1 MIKEIKKLLESLFDD
16 DDDELFNDDNI
27 GITNDLL
34 EDDARKIR
42 EQLLK
47 GMVVSDDDL
56 ELVCQDAFKY
66 KVKDFSELVHIIAD
80 IKQQLY
86 KDKVDAFNLNWL
98 DISNVT
104 MLDQLFNVGT
114 FNRQYIFWD
123 VSDWDTSHVTSMVG
137 TFNGC
142 KDICDLSKWDTSKVT
157 SMVNMFYE
165 CSTFN
170 GNISNW
176 DVSKVTRF
184 DSMFYGCSSFNQD
197 ISNWDISSAENLS
210 YMFYNCIKFN
220 QPIQKWN
227 ITKNMDISYLLY
239 GCTSFDQD
247 LSLID
252 LRSFQTGYFDLYDTG
267 TKTQKEHKS
276 ARVLDEWDFL
286 KLGFD
291 RSTEQFDVGEFEY
304 GDGGD
309 NNYYPKIYTVNI
321 DIDAINHLT
330 DDDYFMDL
338 EDIIT
343 LEGQDP
349 DTYQNEDLLT
359 IDVLTYSEF
368 ELLYDI
374 CSEVSDDNVNKGDG
388 FPPMKILIKNKVIN
402 DLYDIKEIVD
412 DTNIEYYI
420 KRELLSLDIKYEEFN
435 SYTGWN
441 INEFKKFLL
450 NINNEINKIKKR
462 WQENCKIK

>member
-27 GITNDLL
+27 GMTNDLL
-34 EDDARKIR
+34 EDDAKKIH

-86 KDKVDAFNLNWL
+86 ENKVDAFNLNWI

-123 VSDWDTSHVTSMVG
+123 VSDWDTSHVTSMTG

-142 KDICDLSKWDTSKVT
+142 KDICDLSKWDTSHVT

-170 GNISNW
+170 CNISNW
-176 DVSKVTRF
+176 NVSKVTRF

-210 YMFYNCIKFN
+210 YMFYNCREFN

-252 LRSFQTGYFDLYDTG
+252 LRSFKNGYFDLYDTG

-309 NNYYPKIYTVNI
+309 NHYYPKIYRVNI
-321 DIDAINHLT
+321 DIDAINQLT

-374 CSEVSDDNVNKGDG
+374 CSEVSEDNVNKGDG
-388 FPPMKILIKNKVIN
+388 FPPMKILIKNKVVN

-412 DTNIEYYI
+412 NTNIEYYI

-450 NINNEINKIKKR
+450 NINNEINKIK
-462 WQENCKIK
+462 QN

>member
-1 MIKEIKKLLESLFDD
+1 
-16 DDDELFNDDNI
+16 
-27 GITNDLL
+27 
-34 EDDARKIR
+34 
-42 EQLLK
+42 
-47 GMVVSDDDL
+47 MVVSDDDL

-80 IKQQLY
+80 IKKQLY

-114 FNRQYIFWD
+114 FSSQYIFWD
-123 VSDWDTSHVTSMVG
+123 VSDWDTSHVTSMTG

-157 SMVNMFYE
+157 SMVNMFYG
-165 CSTFN
+165 CTTFN

-309 NNYYPKIYTVNI
+309 NHYYPKIYRVNI
-321 DIDAINHLT
+321 NIDAINQLT

-374 CSEVSDDNVNKGDG
+374 CSEVSEDNVNKGDR
-388 FPPMKILIKNKVIN
+388 FPPMKILIKNKVVN

-412 DTNIEYYI
+412 NTNIEYYI

-450 NINNEINKIKKR
+450 NINNEINKIK
-462 WQENCKIK
+462 QN

>member
-27 GITNDLL
+27 GMTNDLL

-157 SMVNMFYE
+157 SMVNMFYG

-176 DVSKVTRF
+176 NVSKVTRF

-412 DTNIEYYI
+412 NTNIEYYI

-435 SYTGWN
+435 SYTGWD

-450 NINNEINKIKKR
+450 NINNEINKIK
-462 WQENCKIK
+462 QN

>member
-27 GITNDLL
+27 GMTNVLL

-123 VSDWDTSHVTSMVG
+123 VSDWDTSHVTSMAG

-157 SMVNMFYE
+157 SMVNMFYG

-309 NNYYPKIYTVNI
+309 NHYYPKIYTVNI

-388 FPPMKILIKNKVIN
+388 FPPMKILIKNKVVN

-412 DTNIEYYI
+412 NTNIEYYI

-450 NINNEINKIKKR
+450 NINNEINKIK
-462 WQENCKIK
+462 QN

>member
-16 DDDELFNDDNI
+16 DDDELFNGDNI
-27 GITNDLL
+27 GMTNDLL
-34 EDDARKIR
+34 EDDVRKIH

-66 KVKDFSELVHIIAD
+66 KVKDFNELVHIIAD

-86 KDKVDAFNLNWL
+86 KDKVDAFSLNWL

-104 MLDQLFNVGT
+104 ILDQLFNVGT

-170 GNISNW
+170 SNISNW
-176 DVSKVTRF
+176 NVSKVTRF

-210 YMFYNCIKFN
+210 YMFYNCRKFN

-309 NNYYPKIYTVNI
+309 NHYYPKIYTVNI
-321 DIDAINHLT
+321 DIDAINQLT

-388 FPPMKILIKNKVIN
+388 FPPMKILIKNKVVN

-412 DTNIEYYI
+412 NTNIEYYI
-420 KRELLSLDIKYEEFN
+420 KRELLQLDIKYEEFN

-441 INEFKKFLL
+441 INEFKNFLL
-450 NINNEINKIKKR
+450 NINNEINKIK
-462 WQENCKIK
+462 QN

>member
-47 GMVVSDDDL
+47 GIVVSDDDL

-157 SMVNMFYE
+157 SMVNMFYG

-176 DVSKVTRF
+176 NVSKVTRF
-184 DSMFYGCSSFNQD
+184 DYMFYGCSSFNQD

-210 YMFYNCIKFN
+210 YMFYNCRKFN

-309 NNYYPKIYTVNI
+309 NHYYPKIYRVNI
-321 DIDAINHLT
+321 DIDAINQLT

-349 DTYQNEDLLT
+349 DKYQNEDLLT

-374 CSEVSDDNVNKGDG
+374 CSEVSDDNVKKGDG
-388 FPPMKILIKNKVIN
+388 FPPMKVLIKNKVVN

-450 NINNEINKIKKR
+450 NINNEINKIK
-462 WQENCKIK
+462 QN

>member
-27 GITNDLL
+27 GMTNDLL

-47 GMVVSDDDL
+47 GIVVSDDDL

-104 MLDQLFNVGT
+104 KLDQLFNVGI

-157 SMVNMFYE
+157 SMVNMFYG

-210 YMFYNCIKFN
+210 YMFYNCRKFN

-321 DIDAINHLT
+321 DIDAINQLT

-388 FPPMKILIKNKVIN
+388 FPPMKILIKNKVVN

-412 DTNIEYYI
+412 NTNIEYYI

-450 NINNEINKIKKR
+450 NINNEINKIK
-462 WQENCKIK
+462 QN

>member
-27 GITNDLL
+27 GMTKDLL

-104 MLDQLFNVGT
+104 MLDQLFNINT

-170 GNISNW
+170 CNISNW

-197 ISNWDISSAENLS
+197 ISNWDISSAKNLS
-210 YMFYNCIKFN
+210 YMFYNCRKFN

-252 LRSFQTGYFDLYDTG
+252 LRPFINGYFDLYDTG

-309 NNYYPKIYTVNI
+309 NHYFPKIYRVNI
-321 DIDAINHLT
+321 DIDAINQLT

-388 FPPMKILIKNKVIN
+388 FPPMKILIKNKVVN

-412 DTNIEYYI
+412 NTNIEYYI

-450 NINNEINKIKKR
+450 NINNEINKIK
-462 WQENCKIK
+462 QN

>member
-27 GITNDLL
+27 SMTNDLL

-47 GMVVSDDDL
+47 GIVVSDDDL

-86 KDKVDAFNLNWL
+86 KNKVDAFNLNWL

-104 MLDQLFNVGT
+104 MLDQLFNINT

-157 SMVNMFYE
+157 SMVNMFYG

-176 DVSKVTRF
+176 NVSKVTRF
-184 DSMFYGCSSFNQD
+184 DSMFFGCSSFNQD

-309 NNYYPKIYTVNI
+309 NHYYPKIYTVNI
-321 DIDAINHLT
+321 DIDAINQLT

-388 FPPMKILIKNKVIN
+388 FPPMKILIKNKVVN

-412 DTNIEYYI
+412 NTNIEYYI

-450 NINNEINKIKKR
+450 NINNEINKIK
-462 WQENCKIK
+462 QN

>member
-16 DDDELFNDDNI
+16 DDDELFKDDNI
-27 GITNDLL
+27 DISNILF
-34 EDDARKIR
+34 EDDVKKIH

-47 GMVVSDDDL
+47 GIVVSDDDL
-56 ELVCQDAFKY
+56 VLVCQDAFKY

-86 KDKVDAFNLNWL
+86 KDKVNTFNLNWL

-170 GNISNW
+170 SNISNW
-176 DVSKVTRF
+176 NVSKVTRF

-197 ISNWDISSAENLS
+197 ISNWDISNAENLS
-210 YMFYNCIKFN
+210 YMFYNCRKFN

-252 LRSFQTGYFDLYDTG
+252 LRSFMNGYFDLYDTG

-309 NNYYPKIYTVNI
+309 NHYYPKIYRVNI

-374 CSEVSDDNVNKGDG
+374 CSEVSEDNVNKGEG
-388 FPPMKILIKNKVIN
+388 FPPMKILIKNKVVN

-412 DTNIEYYI
+412 NTNIEYYI

-450 NINNEINKIKKR
+450 NINNEINKIK
-462 WQENCKIK
+462 QN

>member
-27 GITNDLL
+27 SMTNDLL
-34 EDDARKIR
+34 EDDAKKIH

-86 KDKVDAFNLNWL
+86 KDKVDTFNLNWL

-142 KDICDLSKWDTSKVT
+142 KDVCDLSKWDTAKVT
-157 SMVNMFYE
+157 SMINMFYD
-165 CSTFN
+165 CTTFN
-170 GNISNW
+170 CNISNW

-210 YMFYNCIKFN
+210 YMFYNCRKFN

-252 LRSFQTGYFDLYDTG
+252 LRSFMNGYFDLYDTG

-276 ARVLDEWDFL
+276 ARVLNEWDFL

-309 NNYYPKIYTVNI
+309 NHYYPKIYRVNI

-374 CSEVSDDNVNKGDG
+374 CSEVSEDNVNKGEG
-388 FPPMKILIKNKVIN
+388 FPPMKILIKNKVVN

-412 DTNIEYYI
+412 NTNIEYYI

-450 NINNEINKIKKR
+450 NINNEINKIK
-462 WQENCKIK
+462 QN

>member
-27 GITNDLL
+27 SMTNDLL
-34 EDDARKIR
+34 EDDAKKIH

-114 FNRQYIFWD
+114 FNRQYIFWN

-170 GNISNW
+170 SNISNW
-176 DVSKVTRF
+176 NVSKVTRF

-210 YMFYNCIKFN
+210 YMFYNCRKFN
-220 QPIQKWN
+220 QPIQRWN

-252 LRSFQTGYFDLYDTG
+252 LRSFMNGYFDLYDTG

-309 NNYYPKIYTVNI
+309 NHYYPKIYMVNI

-374 CSEVSDDNVNKGDG
+374 CSEVSEDNVNKGDG
-388 FPPMKILIKNKVIN
+388 FPPMKILIKNKVVN

-412 DTNIEYYI
+412 NTNIEYYI

-450 NINNEINKIKKR
+450 NINNEINKIK
-462 WQENCKIK
+462 QN

>member
-27 GITNDLL
+27 GMTNDLL

-66 KVKDFSELVHIIAD
+66 KVKDFNELVHIIAD

-123 VSDWDTSHVTSMVG
+123 VSDWDTSHVTSMAG

-157 SMVNMFYE
+157 SMVNMFYG

-210 YMFYNCIKFN
+210 YMFYNCRKFN

-330 DDDYFMDL
+330 DDDYFIDL

-388 FPPMKILIKNKVIN
+388 FPPMKILIKNKVVN

-412 DTNIEYYI
+412 NTNIEYYI

-450 NINNEINKIKKR
+450 NINNEINKIK
-462 WQENCKIK
+462 QN

>member
-27 GITNDLL
+27 GITNNLL
-34 EDDARKIR
+34 EDDVRKIH

-56 ELVCQDAFKY
+56 ELVCQDTFKY

-157 SMVNMFYE
+157 SMVNMFYG

-309 NNYYPKIYTVNI
+309 NHYFPKIYRVNI
-321 DIDAINHLT
+321 DIDAINQLT

-388 FPPMKILIKNKVIN
+388 FPPMKILIKNKVVN

-412 DTNIEYYI
+412 NTNIEYYI

-450 NINNEINKIKKR
+450 NINNEINKIK
-462 WQENCKIK
+462 QN

>member
-27 GITNDLL
+27 GMTNDLL
-34 EDDARKIR
+34 EDDVRKIH
-42 EQLLK
+42 EQLLR

-157 SMVNMFYE
+157 SMVNMFYG

-309 NNYYPKIYTVNI
+309 NHYYPKIYTVNI

-388 FPPMKILIKNKVIN
+388 FPPMKILIKNKVVN

-412 DTNIEYYI
+412 NTNIEYYI

-450 NINNEINKIKKR
+450 NINNEINKIK
-462 WQENCKIK
+462 QN

>member
-27 GITNDLL
+27 GMTNDLL

-66 KVKDFSELVHIIAD
+66 KVKDFNELVHIIAD

-157 SMVNMFYE
+157 SMVNMFYG
-165 CSTFN
+165 CTTFN

-309 NNYYPKIYTVNI
+309 NHYYPKIYTVNI
-321 DIDAINHLT
+321 DIDAINQLT

-374 CSEVSDDNVNKGDG
+374 CSEVSDDNVKKGDG
-388 FPPMKILIKNKVIN
+388 FPPMKILIKNKVVN

-412 DTNIEYYI
+412 NTNIEYYI

-441 INEFKKFLL
+441 INEFKEFLL
-450 NINNEINKIKKR
+450 NINNEINKIK
-462 WQENCKIK
+462 QN

>member
-27 GITNDLL
+27 GMTNDLL

-47 GMVVSDDDL
+47 GIVVSDDDL

-157 SMVNMFYE
+157 SMVNMFYG

-176 DVSKVTRF
+176 NVSKVTRF

-309 NNYYPKIYTVNI
+309 NHYYPKIYTVNI
-321 DIDAINHLT
+321 DIDAINQLT

-388 FPPMKILIKNKVIN
+388 FPPMKILIKNKVVN

-412 DTNIEYYI
+412 NTNIEYYI

-450 NINNEINKIKKR
+450 NINNEINKIK
-462 WQENCKIK
+462 QN

>member
-27 GITNDLL
+27 SMTNDLL

-47 GMVVSDDDL
+47 GIVVSDDDL

-104 MLDQLFNVGT
+104 MLDQLFNINT

-157 SMVNMFYE
+157 SMVNMFYG
-165 CSTFN
+165 CTTFN

-176 DVSKVTRF
+176 NVSKVTRF
-184 DSMFYGCSSFNQD
+184 DSMFFGCSSFNQD

-210 YMFYNCIKFN
+210 YMFYNCRKFN

-309 NNYYPKIYTVNI
+309 NHYYPKIYTVNI
-321 DIDAINHLT
+321 DIDAINQLT

-450 NINNEINKIKKR
+450 NINNEINKIK
-462 WQENCKIK
+462 QN

>member
-27 GITNDLL
+27 GMTNDLL

-123 VSDWDTSHVTSMVG
+123 VSDWDTSHVTSMAG

-210 YMFYNCIKFN
+210 YMFYNCRKFN

-388 FPPMKILIKNKVIN
+388 FPPMKILIKNKVVN

-412 DTNIEYYI
+412 NTNIEYYI

-450 NINNEINKIKKR
+450 NINNEINKIK
-462 WQENCKIK
+462 QN

>member
-27 GITNDLL
+27 GMTNDLL

-86 KDKVDAFNLNWL
+86 KDNVDAFNLNWL

-157 SMVNMFYE
+157 SMVNMFYG

-176 DVSKVTRF
+176 NVSKVTRF
-184 DSMFYGCSSFNQD
+184 DSMFFGCSSFNQD

-309 NNYYPKIYTVNI
+309 NHYYPKIYTVNI

-450 NINNEINKIKKR
+450 NINNEINKIK
-462 WQENCKIK
+462 QN

>member
-27 GITNDLL
+27 GMTNDLL

-47 GMVVSDDDL
+47 GIVVSDDDL

-157 SMVNMFYE
+157 SMVNMFYG

-309 NNYYPKIYTVNI
+309 NHYYPKIYTVNI

-388 FPPMKILIKNKVIN
+388 FPPMKILIKNKVVN

-412 DTNIEYYI
+412 NTNIEYYI

-450 NINNEINKIKKR
+450 NINNEINKIK
-462 WQENCKIK
+462 QN

>member
-27 GITNDLL
+27 GMTNDLL

-123 VSDWDTSHVTSMVG
+123 VSDWDTSHVTSMAG

-210 YMFYNCIKFN
+210 YMFYNCRKFN

-309 NNYYPKIYTVNI
+309 NHYFPKIYRVNI

-374 CSEVSDDNVNKGDG
+374 CSEVSDDNVKKGDG
-388 FPPMKILIKNKVIN
+388 FPPMKILIKNKVVN

-412 DTNIEYYI
+412 NTNIEYYI

-450 NINNEINKIKKR
+450 NINNEINKIK
-462 WQENCKIK
+462 QN

>member
-27 GITNDLL
+27 GMTNDLL

-157 SMVNMFYE
+157 SMVNMFYG

-374 CSEVSDDNVNKGDG
+374 CSEISDDNVKKGDG
-388 FPPMKILIKNKVIN
+388 FPPMKILIKNKVVN

-412 DTNIEYYI
+412 NTNIEYYI

-450 NINNEINKIKKR
+450 NINNEINKIK
-462 WQENCKIK
+462 QN

>member
-157 SMVNMFYE
+157 SMVNMFYG

-176 DVSKVTRF
+176 NVSKVTRF

-374 CSEVSDDNVNKGDG
+374 CSEVSDDNVKKGDG
-388 FPPMKILIKNKVIN
+388 FPPMKILIKNKVVN

-412 DTNIEYYI
+412 NTNIEYYI

-450 NINNEINKIKKR
+450 NINNEINKIK
-462 WQENCKIK
+462 QN

>member
-16 DDDELFNDDNI
+16 DDDELFTDDNI
-27 GITNDLL
+27 GMTNDLL
-34 EDDARKIR
+34 EDDARKIH

-56 ELVCQDAFKY
+56 ELVCQNAFKY
-66 KVKDFSELVHIIAD
+66 KVKDFNELVHIIAD

-86 KDKVDAFNLNWL
+86 KNKVDAFNLNWL

-123 VSDWDTSHVTSMVG
+123 VSDWDTSHVTSMAG

-157 SMVNMFYE
+157 SMVNMFYG

-197 ISNWDISSAENLS
+197 ISNWYISSAENLS

-309 NNYYPKIYTVNI
+309 NNYYPKIYRVNI

-374 CSEVSDDNVNKGDG
+374 CSEVSNDNVNKGDG
-388 FPPMKILIKNKVIN
+388 FPPMKILIKNKVVN

-412 DTNIEYYI
+412 NTNIEYYI

-450 NINNEINKIKKR
+450 NINNEINKIK
-462 WQENCKIK
+462 QN

>member
-27 GITNDLL
+27 GMTNDLL

-86 KDKVDAFNLNWL
+86 KDNVDAFNLNWL

-104 MLDQLFNVGT
+104 MLDQLFNVST

-210 YMFYNCIKFN
+210 YMFYNCRKFN

-374 CSEVSDDNVNKGDG
+374 CSEVSDDNVKKGDG
-388 FPPMKILIKNKVIN
+388 FPPMKILIKNKIVN

-412 DTNIEYYI
+412 NTNIEYYI

-450 NINNEINKIKKR
+450 NINNEINKIK
-462 WQENCKIK
+462 QN

>member
-27 GITNDLL
+27 GMTNDLL

-47 GMVVSDDDL
+47 GIVVSDDDL
-56 ELVCQDAFKY
+56 ELVCQDTFKY

-157 SMVNMFYE
+157 SMVNMFYG

-176 DVSKVTRF
+176 NVSKVTRF

-309 NNYYPKIYTVNI
+309 NHYYPKIYTVNI
-321 DIDAINHLT
+321 DIDAINQLT

-450 NINNEINKIKKR
+450 NINNEINKIK
-462 WQENCKIK
+462 QN

>member
-27 GITNDLL
+27 GMTNDLL
-34 EDDARKIR
+34 EDDVRKIH

-66 KVKDFSELVHIIAD
+66 KVKDFNELVHIIAD

-86 KDKVDAFNLNWL
+86 KNNVDAFNLNWL

-123 VSDWDTSHVTSMVG
+123 VSDWDTSHVTSMAG

-309 NNYYPKIYTVNI
+309 NHYYPKIYTVNI

-388 FPPMKILIKNKVIN
+388 FPPMKILIKNKVVN

-412 DTNIEYYI
+412 NTNIEYYI

-441 INEFKKFLL
+441 INEFKEFLL
-450 NINNEINKIKKR
+450 NINNEINKIK
-462 WQENCKIK
+462 QN

>member
-34 EDDARKIR
+34 EDDARKIH

-47 GMVVSDDDL
+47 GMIVSDDDL
-56 ELVCQDAFKY
+56 ELVCQDTFKY

-123 VSDWDTSHVTSMVG
+123 VSDWNTSHVTSMVG

-176 DVSKVTRF
+176 NVSKVKRF

-309 NNYYPKIYTVNI
+309 NHYYPKIYKVNI
-321 DIDAINHLT
+321 DIDAINQLT

-374 CSEVSDDNVNKGDG
+374 CSEVSEDNVNKGDG

-412 DTNIEYYI
+412 NTNIEYYI

-450 NINNEINKIKKR
+450 NINNEINKIK
-462 WQENCKIK
+462 QN

>member
-27 GITNDLL
+27 GMTNDLL

-123 VSDWDTSHVTSMVG
+123 VSDWDTSHVTSMAG

-210 YMFYNCIKFN
+210 YMFYNCRKFN

-309 NNYYPKIYTVNI
+309 NHYYPKIYRVNI
-321 DIDAINHLT
+321 DIDAINQLT

-374 CSEVSDDNVNKGDG
+374 CSEVSEDNVNKGDG
-388 FPPMKILIKNKVIN
+388 FPPMKILIKNKVVN

-450 NINNEINKIKKR
+450 NINNEINKIK
-462 WQENCKIK
+462 QN

>member
-123 VSDWDTSHVTSMVG
+123 VSDWDTSHVTSMAG

-157 SMVNMFYE
+157 SMVNMFYG

-210 YMFYNCIKFN
+210 YMFYNCRKFN

-321 DIDAINHLT
+321 DIDAINQLT

-374 CSEVSDDNVNKGDG
+374 CSEVSEDNVNKGEG
-388 FPPMKILIKNKVIN
+388 FPPMKILIKNKVVN

-412 DTNIEYYI
+412 NTNIEYYI

-450 NINNEINKIKKR
+450 NINNEINKIK
-462 WQENCKIK
+462 QN

>member
-104 MLDQLFNVGT
+104 KLNQLFNVGT

-157 SMVNMFYE
+157 SMVNMFYG

-176 DVSKVTRF
+176 NVSKVTRF

-309 NNYYPKIYTVNI
+309 NHYFPKIYRVNI

-388 FPPMKILIKNKVIN
+388 FPPMKILIKNKVVN

-412 DTNIEYYI
+412 NTNIEYYI

-450 NINNEINKIKKR
+450 NINNEINKIK
-462 WQENCKIK
+462 QN

>member
-34 EDDARKIR
+34 EDDVRKIH

-86 KDKVDAFNLNWL
+86 KDNVDAFNLNWL

-157 SMVNMFYE
+157 SMVNMFYG

-176 DVSKVTRF
+176 DVSKVARF

-210 YMFYNCIKFN
+210 YMFYNCRKFN

-309 NNYYPKIYTVNI
+309 NHYYPKIYTVNI

-374 CSEVSDDNVNKGDG
+374 CSEVSNDNVKKGDG
-388 FPPMKILIKNKVIN
+388 FPPMKILIKNKVVN

-412 DTNIEYYI
+412 NTNIEYYI

-450 NINNEINKIKKR
+450 NINNEINKIK
-462 WQENCKIK
+462 QN

>member
-27 GITNDLL
+27 GMTNDLL
-34 EDDARKIR
+34 EDDARKIH

-66 KVKDFSELVHIIAD
+66 KVKDFNELVHIIAD

-86 KDKVDAFNLNWL
+86 KNKVDAFNLNWL

-123 VSDWDTSHVTSMVG
+123 VSDWDTSHVTSMAG

-309 NNYYPKIYTVNI
+309 NHYYPKIYTVNI

-374 CSEVSDDNVNKGDG
+374 CSEVSNDNVNKGDG
-388 FPPMKILIKNKVIN
+388 FPPMKILIKNKVVN

-412 DTNIEYYI
+412 NTNIEYYI

-450 NINNEINKIKKR
+450 NINNEINKIK
-462 WQENCKIK
+462 QN

>member
-27 GITNDLL
+27 GMTNDLL

-47 GMVVSDDDL
+47 GIVVSDDDL

-157 SMVNMFYE
+157 SMVNMFYG

-176 DVSKVTRF
+176 NVSKVTRF

-210 YMFYNCIKFN
+210 YMFYNCRKFN

-374 CSEVSDDNVNKGDG
+374 CSEVSDDNVKKGDG
-388 FPPMKILIKNKVIN
+388 FPPMKILIKNKVVN

-412 DTNIEYYI
+412 NTNIEYYI

-450 NINNEINKIKKR
+450 NINNEINKIK
-462 WQENCKIK
+462 QN

>member
-27 GITNDLL
+27 GMTNDLL

-104 MLDQLFNVGT
+104 MLDQLFNINT

-157 SMVNMFYE
+157 SMVNMFYG

-176 DVSKVTRF
+176 NVSKVTRF

-210 YMFYNCIKFN
+210 YMFYNCRKFN

-309 NNYYPKIYTVNI
+309 NHYYPKIYTVNI
-321 DIDAINHLT
+321 DIDAINQLT

-450 NINNEINKIKKR
+450 NINNEINKIK
-462 WQENCKIK
+462 QN

>member
-123 VSDWDTSHVTSMVG
+123 VSDWDTSHVTSMAG

-210 YMFYNCIKFN
+210 YMFYNCRKFN

-309 NNYYPKIYTVNI
+309 NHYYPKIYRVNI
-321 DIDAINHLT
+321 DIDAINQLT

-349 DTYQNEDLLT
+349 DTYQNEELLT

-374 CSEVSDDNVNKGDG
+374 CSEVSEDNVNKGDG

-412 DTNIEYYI
+412 NTNIEYYI

-450 NINNEINKIKKR
+450 NINNEINKIK
-462 WQENCKIK
+462 QN

>member
-27 GITNDLL
+27 GMTNDLL
-34 EDDARKIR
+34 EDDAKKIH

-170 GNISNW
+170 SNISNW
-176 DVSKVTRF
+176 NVSKVTRF

-210 YMFYNCIKFN
+210 YMFYNCRKFN

-252 LRSFQTGYFDLYDTG
+252 LRSFMNGYFDLYDTG

-291 RSTEQFDVGEFEY
+291 RSTEQFDIGEFEY

-309 NNYYPKIYTVNI
+309 NHYYPKIYRVNI

-374 CSEVSDDNVNKGDG
+374 CSEVSEDNVNKGEG
-388 FPPMKILIKNKVIN
+388 FPPMKILIKNKVVN

-412 DTNIEYYI
+412 NTNIEYYI

-450 NINNEINKIKKR
+450 NINNEINKIK
-462 WQENCKIK
+462 QN

>member
-16 DDDELFNDDNI
+16 NDDELFNDDNI

-34 EDDARKIR
+34 EDDVRKIH

-56 ELVCQDAFKY
+56 ELVCQDTFKY

-123 VSDWDTSHVTSMVG
+123 VSDWDTSHVTSMAG

-157 SMVNMFYE
+157 SMVNMFYG

-176 DVSKVTRF
+176 NVSKVTRF
-184 DSMFYGCSSFNQD
+184 DSMFFDCSSFNQD

-210 YMFYNCIKFN
+210 YMFYNCRKFN

-309 NNYYPKIYTVNI
+309 NHYFPKIYRVNI
-321 DIDAINHLT
+321 DIDAINQLT
-330 DDDYFMDL
+330 DDDYFMEL

-374 CSEVSDDNVNKGDG
+374 CSEVSDDNVKKGDG
-388 FPPMKILIKNKVIN
+388 FPPMKILIKNKVVN

-412 DTNIEYYI
+412 NTNIEYYI

-450 NINNEINKIKKR
+450 NINNEINKIK
-462 WQENCKIK
+462 QN